1 LVKSQQMTTDNVPA
15 VQRMISELTIPATR
29 KWISGRAA
37 TTLAQYFTS
46 PMPDAIMAE
55 IAKDWA
61 EELQDY
67 PEWALQKAFRWWT
80 GRGNQKRRQKP
91 VPGDISERAHIEL
104 SIVRA
109 AEIEARNARTVSR
122 RDDEPP
128 TERVR
133 PEVAQAI
140 VAEAFGSQA
149 LPTIDKRMPREAA
162 E

>member
-1 LVKSQQMTTDNVPA
+1 
-15 VQRMISELTIPATR
+15 
-29 KWISGRAA
+29 
-37 TTLAQYFTS
+37 
-46 PMPDAIMAE
+46 MAE

-80 GRGNQKRRQKP
+80 GRENQKRRQKP

-109 AEIEARNARTVSR
+109 AQIEAKNASR
-122 RDDEPP
+122 AAPRHDTTPA
-128 TERVR
+128 ERVR
-133 PEVAQAI
+133 PDVAQAI

-149 LPTIDKRMPREAA
+149 MPTIDKRMPREAA